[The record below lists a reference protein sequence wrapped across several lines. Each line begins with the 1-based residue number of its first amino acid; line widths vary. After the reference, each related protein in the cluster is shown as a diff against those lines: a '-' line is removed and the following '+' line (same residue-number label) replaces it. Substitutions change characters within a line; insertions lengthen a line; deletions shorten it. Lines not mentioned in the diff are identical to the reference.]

1 MSDKG
6 TYEDAKLILQLYEM
20 RREERMRQARE
31 WFVGNFR
38 AKTMEDF
45 QKLCPPGSGNNA
57 SFRMVV
63 SYWEMVASLITE
75 GPLNQELFF
84 ASGQELLVVF
94 ERIRDLLP
102 KIRESNR
109 NPKAFANL
117 EEVAG
122 HFIEWWEK
130 RAPGAHSAFKARI
143 G

>member
-1 MSDKG
+1 MSTKG

-63 SYWEMVASLITE
+63 SYWEMVASMITE
-75 GPLNQELFF
+75 GPLSQEIFF
-84 ASGQELLVVF
+84 ASGQELLVVY

-102 KIRESNR
+102 KIRESNK

-117 EEVAG
+117 EEVAALY
-122 HFIEWWEK
+122 IEWWEK